1 MSRGSSDLSGKRI
14 VITGAG
20 GGIGMVATEA
30 LHQRGAKVAGIDNRS
45 IEGLLQA
52 DVRDAGDMKKAIET
66 AAARMGGIDILINNA
81 GIGHA
86 HDAGDFPNETARAVM
101 DVNFFGAWN
110 ATAAA
115 LPYLLESRGQVINV
129 SSGLAKVD
137 LPYAVAYSASKRA
150 LAAYSAAL
158 AIEYDKRVCVT
169 TIYPGYIKT
178 SIHDSAK
185 ESGVGLEGLIRPDT
199 LEGAAAAIVR
209 ACTDRP
215 RSLSTSARSSIELWA
230 AGRFPRSTEK
240 VMALRMKRWARTIPT
255 PAFLRYPDERFAP
268 EKSG

>member
-1 MSRGSSDLSGKRI
+1 MSEANSKVAGKRV
-14 VITGAG
+14 VITGGG
-20 GGIGMVATEA
+20 GGIGGAATAA
-30 LHQRGAKVAGIDNRS
+30 LETRGARVTGIDSRAVP
-45 IEGLLQA
+45 GLLQA
-52 DVRDAGDMKKAIET
+52 DVRDPEEITLAMKT
-66 AAARMGGIDILINNA
+66 AAENMGGIDILINNA

-115 LPYLLESRGQVINV
+115 LPFLLEGRGHVVNV

-137 LPYAVAYSASKRA
+137 LPYATAYSASKRA

-158 AIEYDKRVCVT
+158 AIEYDGRLTIT
-169 TIYPGYIKT
+169 TVYPGYIKT

-199 LEGAAAAIVR
+199 LEGAARAIVK
-209 ACTDRP
+209 ACAEQP
-215 RSLSTSARSSIELWA
+215 RSLTTSPRSTVELWA
-230 AGRFPRSTEK
+230 AGRFPRSTER

-255 PAFLRYPDERFAP
+255 PPFLRYPDERFAP
-268 EKSG
+268 K

>member
-1 MSRGSSDLSGKRI
+1 MSSTETRLQGRRI

-20 GGIGMVATEA
+20 GGIGVAATTA
-30 LHQRGAKVAGIDNRS
+30 LQKEGAVVAGIDSRAFD
-45 IEGLLQA
+45 GLIQA
-52 DVRDAGDMKKAIET
+52 DIRDAAQVT
-66 AAARMGGIDILINNA
+66 AAVEEAATSLGGIDVLINNA

-86 HDAGDFPNETARAVM
+86 HDAGDFPNDTARAVM

-115 LPYLLESRGQVINV
+115 LPYLLESKGHVINV

-158 AIEYDKRVCVT
+158 AIEYDGRLSVT
-169 TIYPGYIKT
+169 TVYPGYIKT

-185 ESGVGLEGLIRPDT
+185 ASGVGLEGLIRPDT

-209 ACTDRP
+209 ACERRP
-215 RSLSTSARSSIELWA
+215 RSITTSPRSKVELWA
-230 AGRFPRSTEK
+230 AGRFPRSTER
-240 VMALRMKRWARTIPT
+240 VMSIRMKKWARSVPT
-255 PAFLRYPDERFAP
+255 PPFLRYPDERFAP
-268 EKSG
+268 KS

>member
-1 MSRGSSDLSGKRI
+1 MSKEEARLRGRRI

-20 GGIGMVATEA
+20 GGIGVAATTA
-30 LHQRGAKVAGIDNRS
+30 LEEEGAAVAGIDNRA
-45 IEGLLQA
+45 IDGLIKA
-52 DVRDAGDMKKAIET
+52 DICDATEVIHAIEQ
-66 AAARMGGIDILINNA
+66 AAGALGGIDVLINNA

-86 HDAGDFPNETARAVM
+86 HDAGDFPNETARRVM

-115 LPYLLESRGQVINV
+115 LPYLLENKGHVINV

-158 AIEYDKRVCVT
+158 AIEYEDRLSIT
-169 TIYPGYIKT
+169 TVYPGYIKT
-178 SIHDSAK
+178 SIHDSARA
-185 ESGVGLEGLIRPDT
+185 SGVGLEGLIRPDT

-209 ACTDRP
+209 ACIRRP
-215 RSLSTSARSSIELWA
+215 RSITTSPRSRVELWA
-230 AGRFPRSTEK
+230 AGRFPRSTER
-240 VMALRMKRWARTIPT
+240 VMSSRMKKWARQVPT
-255 PAFLRYPDERFAP
+255 PPFLRYPDDRFAP
-268 EKSG
+268 RT

>member
-1 MSRGSSDLSGKRI
+1 MSEEQASLQGRRV

-20 GGIGMVATEA
+20 GGIGVAATKA
-30 LHQRGAKVAGIDNRS
+30 LEKEGAAVAGIDNRV
-45 IEGLLQA
+45 IDGLIRA
-52 DVRDAGDMKKAIET
+52 DIRDAAEVSRALKE
-66 AAARMGGIDILINNA
+66 AAAILGGVDILVNNA

-115 LPYLLESRGQVINV
+115 LPYLLDTKGHVINI

-137 LPYAVAYSASKRA
+137 LPYAAAYSASKRA

-158 AIEYDKRVCVT
+158 AIEYDGRLDVT

-185 ESGVGLEGLIRPDT
+185 ASGVGLEGLIRPDS

-209 ACTDRP
+209 ASIRRP
-215 RSLSTSARSSIELWA
+215 RSLTTSRRSGVELWA
-230 AGRFPRSTEK
+230 AGRFPRSTER
-240 VMALRMKRWARTIPT
+240 VMSLRMKRWAQSVPT
-255 PAFLRYPDERFAP
+255 PPFLKYPDERFAP
-268 EKSG
+268 KT

>member
-1 MSRGSSDLSGKRI
+1 MSPKEMRLQGRRI

-20 GGIGMVATEA
+20 GGIGVAATTA
-30 LHQRGAKVAGIDNRS
+30 LQKEGAVVAGIDSRS
-45 IEGLLQA
+45 IDGLIEA
-52 DVRDAGDMKKAIET
+52 DIRDAAQVT
-66 AAARMGGIDILINNA
+66 AAIKEVARTLRGIDILINNA
-81 GIGHA
+81 GVGHA

-101 DVNFFGAWN
+101 EVNFFGAWN
-110 ATAAA
+110 TTAAA
-115 LPYLLESRGQVINV
+115 LPFLLESKGHVINV

-158 AIEYDKRVCVT
+158 AIEYDGRLSVT

-185 ESGVGLEGLIRPDT
+185 ASGVGLEGLIRPDT

-209 ACTDRP
+209 ACARRP
-215 RSLSTSARSSIELWA
+215 RSLTTSPRSTVELWA
-230 AGRFPRSTEK
+230 AGRFPRSTER
-240 VMALRMKRWARTIPT
+240 VMSLRMKRWTRSVPT
-255 PAFLRYPDERFAP
+255 PPFLRYPDERFAP
-268 EKSG
+268 KT